1 MEYALSAYMDASRGI
16 LRAHC
21 EHNQRSVELG
31 VAVFETAIE
40 MMLSFL
46 PKSSAQRA
54 IRSVTRS
61 HFGDHAVIEADIPW
75 RGAVR

>member
-1 MEYALSAYMDASRGI
+1 MEYALSAYVDASRGI

-21 EHNQRSVELG
+21 EHNQRSFELG
-31 VAVFETAIE
+31 FAAFETAID

-61 HFGDHAVIEADIPW
+61 HFGDRAVIEADIPW
-75 RGAVR
+75 RGAAK